1 MSRPEPRRVRQPPYD
16 LEVSFRVN
24 DESVV
29 RIAQHVD
36 RLMDWS
42 GRPASPA
49 SRMIVEH
56 VLGLMEAKAA
66 GEARRRKLSIEE

>member
-1 MSRPEPRRVRQPPYD
+1 MTLPAARPVRRPPYD
-16 LEVSFRVN
+16 IDLRFRVC

-36 RLMDWS
+36 RMMGWS

-49 SRMIVEH
+49 SRMITEYI
-56 VLGLMEAKAA
+56 LGLCEAKQA
-66 GEARRRKLSIEE
+66 GEARRAAG